1 VHKTLAFECINSH
14 IKTLDVHNVVEVIFP
29 MQLNNVKIQQ
39 NEIHPVIY
47 HYCQVLL
54 TDKMWQAQGDD
65 VCGNKRY
72 QADCCTADLLL
83 CKFLHQCTGAFV
95 EILTNAI
102 VNDHTCIQPVFVCTM
117 CRYFR

>member
-1 VHKTLAFECINSH
+1 LIVHETLAFECINSH

-72 QADCCTADLLL
+72 QADCCTADLL
-83 CKFLHQCTGAFV
+83 
-95 EILTNAI
+95 
-102 VNDHTCIQPVFVCTM
+102 
-117 CRYFR
+117 